1 MRRAANI
8 DPAYVDRLRRSMRG
22 ALDFARRRQA
32 KKASPVVVD
41 VTVNELM
48 EILQHQGYRCAISG
62 LPFWSGSTV
71 AYGPTIPSL
80 DTCRPALAI
89 RAATSVWFCW
99 A

>member
-1 MRRAANI
+1 MTKRRPCRAAGSPGRNRLETKNVERDLIRAANI

-62 LPFWSGSTV
+62 
-71 AYGPTIPSL
+71 
-80 DTCRPALAI
+80 R
-89 RAATSVWFCW
+89 R
-99 A
+99 